1 LVSWRSYNES
11 LVRREEVVLDFAVID
26 NWNNELD
33 NNNDNNMNNGKE
45 GTSYRLGTQIL
56 LFNYL
61 VIIYEFIFFTFHTDR
76 QKTEGV
82 VKAHSNKKV
91 PSVPDST
98 GQ

>member
-33 NNNDNNMNNGKE
+33 NNNNMNNGKE

-61 VIIYEFIFFTFHTDR
+61 VIIYEFIFSPSIQTD
-76 QKTEGV
+76 
-82 VKAHSNKKV
+82 KKLKV
-91 PSVPDST
+91 
-98 GQ
+98 

>member
-1 LVSWRSYNES
+1 MINWHVYNES
-11 LVRREEVVLDFAVID
+11 LVRRGEIVLDFDVID

-33 NNNDNNMNNGKE
+33 NNNDNMNNGKE

-98 GQ
+98 VQ

>member
-1 LVSWRSYNES
+1 M
-11 LVRREEVVLDFAVID
+11 VRREEVVLDFAVID

-33 NNNDNNMNNGKE
+33 NNNNDNMNNGKE

-76 QKTEGV
+76 QKL
-82 VKAHSNKKV
+82 KV
-91 PSVPDST
+91 
-98 GQ
+98 

>member
-1 LVSWRSYNES
+1 

-33 NNNDNNMNNGKE
+33 NNNNNNGKE

-61 VIIYEFIFFTFHTDR
+61 VIIYEFIFSPSIPTDK
-76 QKTEGV
+76 KTEGV

-98 GQ
+98 VQ

>member
-1 LVSWRSYNES
+1 
-11 LVRREEVVLDFAVID
+11 
-26 NWNNELD
+26 
-33 NNNDNNMNNGKE
+33 
-45 GTSYRLGTQIL
+45 

-98 GQ
+98 VQ

>member
-1 LVSWRSYNES
+1 
-11 LVRREEVVLDFAVID
+11 VVLDFAVID

-33 NNNDNNMNNGKE
+33 NNNDNMNNGKE

-98 GQ
+98 VQ

>member
-33 NNNDNNMNNGKE
+33 NNNNNMNNGKE

-98 GQ
+98 VQ

>member
-1 LVSWRSYNES
+1 MVSWRSYNES

-33 NNNDNNMNNGKE
+33 NNNDNMNNGKE
-45 GTSYRLGTQIL
+45 GTSYRLGTKIF

-98 GQ
+98 VQ

>member
-1 LVSWRSYNES
+1 

-33 NNNDNNMNNGKE
+33 NNNDNMNNGKE

-98 GQ
+98 VQ

>member
-33 NNNDNNMNNGKE
+33 NNNNMNNGKE

-98 GQ
+98 VQ

>member
-45 GTSYRLGTQIL
+45 GTSYRLGTPIL

>member
-1 LVSWRSYNES
+1 MVSWHSYNES

-33 NNNDNNMNNGKE
+33 NNNNNMNNGKE
-45 GTSYRLGTQIL
+45 GTSYRLGTQIF

-61 VIIYEFIFFTFHTDR
+61 VIICEFIFFTFHTYR

-98 GQ
+98 VQ

>member
-1 LVSWRSYNES
+1 MLNWHKYNES

-33 NNNDNNMNNGKE
+33 NNNMNNGKE

-61 VIIYEFIFFTFHTDR
+61 VIIYEFIFSPSIQTD
-76 QKTEGV
+76 
-82 VKAHSNKKV
+82 KKLKV
-91 PSVPDST
+91 
-98 GQ
+98 